1 MEMRNWLQIQIKWNY
16 LRINEVVKELNL
28 HGIKHE
34 DVDRLVENFV
44 LLNESPLKIITGN
57 SEKMT
62 ELVLDVLN
70 RHDIEWTRWASSYVT
85 IL

>member
-1 MEMRNWLQIQIKWNY
+1 MAKNT
-16 LRINEVVKELNL
+16 LNL

-44 LLNESPLKIITGN
+44 LLNEPPMKIITGN
-57 SEKMT
+57 SERMT

-70 RHDIEWTRWASSYVT
+70 RHEFEWTRWASSYIT

>member
-1 MEMRNWLQIQIKWNY
+1 MKKLD
-16 LRINEVVKELNL
+16 L

-44 LLNESPLKIITGN
+44 LLNNPPLTIITGN
-57 SEKMT
+57 SQKMS
-62 ELVLDVLN
+62 EIVREVLV
-70 RHDIEWTRWASSYVT
+70 RHDIYFEHWGSAVWK

>member
-1 MEMRNWLQIQIKWNY
+1 MTKRLD
-16 LRINEVVKELNL
+16 L
-28 HGIKHE
+28 HGVKHE

-44 LLNESPLKIITGN
+44 LLNEPPMKIITGN
-57 SEKMT
+57 SERMT

-70 RHDIEWTRWASSYVT
+70 RHEFEWTRWASSYIT